1 MTRQTDLKRA
11 ATEFFI
17 GSSQTARGAR
27 LAVGASLM
35 TVPAGAIISRPKRAY
50 STYKH
55 SAAIFA
61 SVMQLVSVLP
71 ALGPNYKLGFR
82 VGTMPEAKSI
92 HQISPFI
99 AATQVA
105 PDYLAHTPFPV
116 PEFGFAAVPN
126 DSQRFRYEMDKSSTQ
141 SRGGEHTS
149 RSGTPTAGTSTP
161 GPSAQIKPSSS
172 RNKPRGMIS
181 LANRRGP
188 ATLRERRPRS
198 PKALPYRKGGCPP
211 GYRYDRRK
219 KMCIRTS

>member
-1 MTRQTDLKRA
+1 MTRKTDLKRA
-11 ATEFFI
+11 ATEFFT

-35 TVPAGAIISRPKRAY
+35 TVPAGAILSRPKRAY

-55 SAAIFA
+55 GAAIFA

-82 VGTMPEAKSI
+82 VGTTPEAKSI

-116 PEFGFAAVPN
+116 PEFGLTAVPN

-141 SRGGEHTS
+141 SRAREDTVRSS
-149 RSGTPTAGTSTP
+149 RVPGPVKTPKTMG
-161 GPSAQIKPSSS
+161 GPSAQPRRRPSRKSKATS
-172 RNKPRGMIS
+172 GARLRVRGGT
-181 LANRRGP
+181 R
-188 ATLRERRPRS
+188 LRESPRLPPHEEEIMRKYYTRRR
-198 PKALPYRKGGCPP
+198 
-211 GYRYDRRK
+211 
-219 KMCIRTS
+219 

>member
-1 MTRQTDLKRA
+1 MIRQTDLKRA
-11 ATEFFI
+11 ATGFFT

-92 HQISPFI
+92 EQIAPFI
-99 AATQVA
+99 ASTQVG
-105 PDYLAHTPFPV
+105 PDYLAYTPFPV
-116 PEFGFAAVPN
+116 PEFGLAAVPN
-126 DSQRFRYEMDKSSTQ
+126 DSQRFKYEMDKSKK
-141 SRGGEHTS
+141 SRAREDTVRSS
-149 RSGTPTAGTSTP
+149 RVPGPVKTPKTMG
-161 GPSAQIKPSSS
+161 GPSAQPRRKPSRKFKATSGA
-172 RNKPRGMIS
+172 RLRVRGGT
-181 LANRRGP
+181 R
-188 ATLRERRPRS
+188 LRESPR
-198 PKALPYRKGGCPP
+198 LPSHQQEIMRK
-211 GYRYDRRK
+211 YYTRK
-219 KMCIRTS
+219 R